1 MKKCFIAAVCIAA
14 SLGTAS
20 AQVEKVVEVTKTY
33 VPGLQ
38 SAVKL
43 PVQPDM
49 TDTVLMYP
57 DIDYSIAPLSI
68 ETSFRTRPIR
78 PASVTYWEFN
88 RPRRCYLK
96 AGAGYPLN
104 SELDFYVSSQNH
116 DTGYAL
122 GYLNHAGR
130 YANIRNDFGSVW
142 NSIRMTNRVGAAA
155 GYYVGKHVFEGEL
168 SYENRLFHRY
178 GRHIPVGVAFTDLP
192 SAGAVVDY
200 GDADLKLRIGDD
212 FLDLSRFNFE
222 VALAGGIF
230 FDHSDVARRASQ
242 NHLGASGR
250 LARAFGKHWF
260 SLTAGYDRFDGRKNL
275 KGERQQQIQAGVL
288 YGHHGDLMR
297 LQVGDYY

>member
-1 MKKCFIAAVCIAA
+1 MKKCFIAAACIAA

-122 GYLNHAGR
+122 GYLNHKP
-130 YANIRNDFGSVW
+130 IR
-142 NSIRMTNRVGAAA
+142 
-155 GYYVGKHVFEGEL
+155 
-168 SYENRLFHRY
+168 
-178 GRHIPVGVAFTDLP
+178 
-192 SAGAVVDY
+192 
-200 GDADLKLRIGDD
+200 
-212 FLDLSRFNFE
+212 
-222 VALAGGIF
+222 
-230 FDHSDVARRASQ
+230 
-242 NHLGASGR
+242 
-250 LARAFGKHWF
+250 
-260 SLTAGYDRFDGRKNL
+260 
-275 KGERQQQIQAGVL
+275 
-288 YGHHGDLMR
+288 
-297 LQVGDYY
+297 